1 MLSQT
6 LTYQLPLLSS
16 ECYFTTRVPTLGTS
30 CRPFSV
36 QWQTVMAAQASAT
49 TGILSLPDEILSA
62 IFALRDKWDWGSFPR
77 YPQAYSLRLTCRRFY
92 RLSNHLI
99 VRRKTTVDISRPET
113 LARLRT
119 IAENP
124 ILAAGLIKVNVRL
137 HFYHPWVAASFDNFT
152 SSVISEWQQRRQN
165 WGVGFATFDP
175 ISFQEILSRLLDQ
188 LDTADEREDEVYETE
203 EGAPSANSAPSPRK
217 IMCRAYD
224 VYKKGFE
231 AQNLL
236 LSNGKFEQELAKT
249 ISKLPNVRGL
259 ALHDVDPK
267 INCEPGRDIIAIP
280 RDDIRAQEEAL
291 VMVLSRPMVWEDA
304 RWIMPQGD
312 IWPGVPINLLVTI
325 PLAIANVGGVVL
337 EYIGILVSAA
347 PDYTLLDL
355 DTNRLDQL
363 SAAVRA
369 MQLSYFRFRPR
380 CYQACGPWEVDDQ
393 GTTVFA
399 NRTLG
404 ELNCINQYLGAFL
417 AAKCIRHVEIH
428 LQDFWVS
435 AGTSIRAAPTSLGA
449 AFSWPLGSEL
459 AYISLKAACLVDE
472 ELEGLAR
479 SLLPDSVIELQDIQ
493 LLAGSWIDAIDT
505 LRQELRSPRHVRIRF
520 RLDGDEGYTYF
531 ERQLRLAFE
540 RGGLFGDSLVERF
553 VKGEDIDFADPLH
566 F

>member
-1 MLSQT
+1 
-6 LTYQLPLLSS
+6 
-16 ECYFTTRVPTLGTS
+16 
-30 CRPFSV
+30 
-36 QWQTVMAAQASAT
+36 MAAQASAT
-49 TGILSLPDEILSA
+49 IGILSLPDEILSH
-62 IFALRDKWDWGSFPR
+62 IFALRDEYDWGSSPR

-99 VRRKTTVDISRPET
+99 VRRKTTVDISRPDT

-119 IAENP
+119 VAENP
-124 ILAAGLIKVNVRL
+124 TLAAGLTKVNVRL

-165 WGVGFATFDP
+165 WQRTSYFAIFDP
-175 ISFQEILSRLLDQ
+175 LSFREITSRLLDQ
-188 LDTADEREDEVYETE
+188 LDTADEREAEVYETE
-203 EGAPSANSAPSPRK
+203 EEAPSTNSAPRPRR
-217 IMCRAYD
+217 ILCLRRAYD

-231 AQNLL
+231 AQNLQ
-236 LSNGKFEQELAKT
+236 LSNGKFEHELAKT

-259 ALHDVDPK
+259 ALHDVDPN
-267 INCEPGRDIIAIP
+267 INCEPGRDMIAIP
-280 RDDIRAQEEAL
+280 RRDIRAQEEAL

-304 RWIMPQGD
+304 RWIMPQDD

-325 PLAIANVGGVVL
+325 PLAIANVGGVTL

-355 DTNRLDQL
+355 DTNRLHQL

-380 CYQACGPWEVDDQ
+380 CYQDCGPWDVDDR
-393 GTTVFA
+393 GTPVFA
-399 NRTLG
+399 NRTIG
-404 ELNCINQYLGAFL
+404 ELNCINRYLGAFL

-459 AYISLKAACLVDE
+459 ACISLQAVCLVDE

-479 SLLPDSVIELQDIQ
+479 SLLPGSAIVLHDIQ
-493 LLAGSWIDAIDT
+493 LVAGSWEDAVIM
-505 LRQELRSPRHVRIRF
+505 LRQELRSPRHVTIRF
-520 RLDGDEGYTYF
+520 SPDSYEVYRHG
-531 ERQLRLAFE
+531 ERELRRAFD
-540 RGGLFGDSLVERF
+540 RGGLSRDSLVERF
-553 VKGEDIDFADPLH
+553 IKGEDIDFADVLN